1 MNCVHLYSWRTAFC
15 YLGRPHWV
23 VDVIVVKIPTS
34 YKEGYLKGRSI
45 DPELADNY
53 LAHTTLGDPIADA
66 AIAELNSLGRDESAR
81 LIKRGIEAEDPTGL
95 CDVPPATRR
104 FFESCA
110 EVPDWVDYGSF
121 IPGCRL
127 FHRHTRLVLA
137 GMVGGTLVE
146 GFTTNIAKSFFLT
159 GRLRDKGQRRLRQ
172 NNRHMLEIFMPGGLE
187 RMGDG
192 WMHSIR
198 VRLVHA
204 KVRTLLQQSDEWD
217 TEELGTP
224 VSAANLGF
232 AIAAFSARLLRHI
245 KKLGASYSREER
257 ESFMAVWRYS
267 GYLMGIPESILYD
280 TEKSALRL
288 FEVGRV
294 IEPPPSMESIV
305 LASSLINS
313 APLFAGLTEAP
324 ERRRL
329 ADYIAQISRAL
340 IGDETADQLMYP
352 EKVTRGA
359 LLKFRF
365 ANLVDKGVNLVNPTR
380 ARYNNN
386 LTTILG
392 ISAFDEDGISFRL
405 PDHHYAE
412 ESSDW

>member
-1 MNCVHLYSWRTAFC
+1 MGGPFRTKLDGSC
-15 YLGRPHWV
+15 RV
-23 VDVIVVKIPTS
+23 VEVIVVKIPTS

-53 LAHTTLGDPIADA
+53 VAHTTMGDPIADA
-66 AIAELNSLGRDESAR
+66 ATVELNCLERSESAR
-81 LIKRGIEAEDPTGL
+81 LIQRGVEAEDPTTL
-95 CDVPPATRR
+95 SDVPPATRR

-110 EVPDWVDYGSF
+110 EVPDWVDYSSF
-121 IPGCRL
+121 LPGCRL

-159 GRLRDKGQRRLRQ
+159 GRLRDNGQRRLRQ

-192 WMHSIR
+192 WTHSIR

-204 KVRTLLQQSDEWD
+204 KVRNLLEQSDEWD

-224 VSAANLGF
+224 LSAAHVGF
-232 AIAAFSARLLRHI
+232 ALAAFSARLLRHI
-245 KKLGASYSREER
+245 KRLGASYSREER

-280 TEKSALRL
+280 TEENALRL
-288 FEVGRV
+288 FEIGRV
-294 IEPPPSMESIV
+294 IEPPPDVESIV

-313 APLFAGLTEAP
+313 APLFAGLTDAP
-324 ERRRL
+324 ERRKL
-329 ADYIAQISRAL
+329 ANYIAQISREL

-352 EKVTRGA
+352 KKTSRGA

-365 ANLVDKGVNLVNPTR
+365 ANLVDAGMNFVNPTR
-380 ARYNNN
+380 AKYNNN

-392 ISAFDEDGISFRL
+392 ISAFDEDGISFKM
-405 PDHHYAE
+405 PDHHHAE
-412 ESSDW
+412 ESSEW

>member
-1 MNCVHLYSWRTAFC
+1 MGEPFPTQMDRSFWFLE
-15 YLGRPHWV
+15 
-23 VDVIVVKIPTS
+23 VIVVKIPTS
-34 YKEGYLKGRSI
+34 YKQGYVKGRSI

-53 LAHTTLGDPIADA
+53 VAHTMLGDPIADA
-66 AIAELNSLGRDESAR
+66 AIAELNSLGRNESAR
-81 LIKRGIEAEDPTGL
+81 LIQRGIAAEDPTTL
-95 CDVPPATRR
+95 HDVPPAIRR

-110 EVPDWVDYGSF
+110 EVPDWVDRSSF
-121 IPGCRL
+121 MPGCRL

-159 GRLRDKGQRRLRQ
+159 GRLRDNGQRRLRQ
-172 NNRHMLEIFMPGGLE
+172 NNRHMLEIFMPGGLD

-192 WMHSIR
+192 WTHSIR

-204 KVRTLLQQSDEWD
+204 KVRKLLEQSDEWD
-217 TEELGTP
+217 TEVLGTP
-224 VSAANLGF
+224 VSAAHLGF

-245 KKLGASYSREER
+245 RRLGASYSREER

-280 TEKSALRL
+280 TEENALRL
-288 FEVGRV
+288 FELGRV
-294 IEPPPSMESIV
+294 IEPAPSMESIV

-324 ERRRL
+324 ERRKL
-329 ADYIAQISRAL
+329 ASYIAEISRAL
-340 IGDETADQLMYP
+340 IGDETADQLLYP
-352 EKVTRGA
+352 EKTTRSA

-365 ANLVDKGVNLVNPTR
+365 ANMVDAGFNLVNPTR
-380 ARYNNN
+380 AKYNNN

-392 ISAFDEDGISFRL
+392 ISAFEKEGISFRL
-405 PDHHYAE
+405 PDHHHAE

>member
-1 MNCVHLYSWRTAFC
+1 MDWSY
-15 YLGRPHWV
+15 WV
-23 VDVIVVKIPTS
+23 VEVIVVKIPTS

-53 LAHTTLGDPIADA
+53 VAHTTMGDPVADA
-66 AIAELNSLGRDESAR
+66 AIAELNSLERSESAL
-81 LIKRGIEAEDPTGL
+81 LIQRGIEAEDPTTL
-95 CDVPPATRR
+95 RDVPPATRK
-104 FFESCA
+104 FFESCTR
-110 EVPDWVDYGSF
+110 VPDWVDFGSF
-121 IPGCRL
+121 MPGCRL

-159 GRLRDKGQRRLRQ
+159 GRLRDNGQRRLRQ

-192 WMHSIR
+192 WTHSIR

-204 KVRTLLQQSDEWD
+204 KVRNLLEQSEEWD
-217 TEELGTP
+217 IEDLGTP
-224 VSAANLGF
+224 VSAAHVGF

-245 KKLGASYSREER
+245 KRLGASYSKEER

-313 APLFAGLTEAP
+313 APLFAGLTAAP
-324 ERRRL
+324 ERRKL
-329 ADYIAQISRAL
+329 ANYIAQISRAL
-340 IGDETADQLMYP
+340 IGDETADQLLYP
-352 EKVTRGA
+352 EKVSRGA

-365 ANLVDKGVNLVNPTR
+365 ANMVDSGINLVNPTR
-380 ARYNNN
+380 AKYNNN

-392 ISAFDEDGISFRL
+392 ISAFDEEGISFRL
-405 PDHHYAE
+405 PDHHHAE
-412 ESSDW
+412 ESSEW

>member
-1 MNCVHLYSWRTAFC
+1 MAGPFPASLDRSF
-15 YLGRPHWV
+15 WV
-23 VDVIVVKIPTS
+23 IEVIVVKIPTS
-34 YKEGYLKGRSI
+34 YQEGYLKGRSI

-53 LAHTTLGDPIADA
+53 VAHTTVGDPLADA
-66 AIAELNSLGRDESAR
+66 AMVELNALERNESAF
-81 LIKRGIEAEDPTGL
+81 LIQRCMEAEDLTSLG
-95 CDVPPATRR
+95 DVPPATMR
-104 FFESCA
+104 FFESCS
-110 EVPDWVDYGSF
+110 EVPDWVDYQSF
-121 IPGCRL
+121 LPGCRL

-159 GRLRDKGQRRLRQ
+159 GRLRDKGQRRLKQ

-187 RMGDG
+187 RTGDG
-192 WMHSIR
+192 WTHSVR

-204 KVRTLLQQSDEWD
+204 RVRDLLERSDEWD

-224 VSAANLGF
+224 VSAANVGF

-257 ESFMAVWRYS
+257 EGFMAVWRYS

-280 TEKSALRL
+280 TEENALRL
-288 FEVGRV
+288 FDLGRV

-313 APLFAGLTEAP
+313 APLFAGLTDAP
-324 ERRRL
+324 ERRKL

-340 IGDETADQLMYP
+340 IGDETADQLMFP
-352 EKVTRGA
+352 EKTSRGA
-359 LLKFRF
+359 LLKFRL
-365 ANLVDKGVNLVNPTR
+365 ANLVDAGINLVNPTR
-380 ARYNNN
+380 AKYNNN

-392 ISAFDEDGISFRL
+392 ISAFDEEGISYKL
-405 PDHHYAE
+405 PDHQYAE

>member
-1 MNCVHLYSWRTAFC
+1 M
-15 YLGRPHWV
+15 
-23 VDVIVVKIPTS
+23 KIPTS
-34 YKEGYLKGRSI
+34 YREGHLRGRSI

-53 LAHTTLGDPIADA
+53 VAHTTLGDPVGDA
-66 AIAELNSLGRDESAR
+66 AIAELNSLGRGDSAR
-81 LIKRGIEAEDPTGL
+81 LIQRGIRAEDPAAL
-95 CDVPPATRR
+95 RDFPPATRR
-104 FFESCA
+104 FLESCA
-110 EVPDWVDYGSF
+110 EVPDWVDHRSF
-121 IPGCRL
+121 TPGCRL

-159 GRLRDKGQRRLRQ
+159 GRLRDNGQRRLRQ

-204 KVRTLLQQSDEWD
+204 KVRNLLQQSGEWD
-217 TEELGTP
+217 SEELGMP

-232 AIAAFSARLLRHI
+232 AISAFSARLLRHI

-288 FEVGRV
+288 FGIGRV

-305 LASSLINS
+305 LSSSLINS

-324 ERRRL
+324 ERRKL
-329 ADYIAQISRAL
+329 ADQIAQISRAL

-352 EKVTRGA
+352 EKSSRGV

-365 ANLVDKGVNLVNPTR
+365 ANLVDKGINRVNPTR
-380 ARYNNN
+380 AKYNNN

-392 ISAFDEDGISFRL
+392 ISAFDEEGISFRM

-412 ESSDW
+412 ESSKW

>member
-1 MNCVHLYSWRTAFC
+1 MVGPFPANLDRSY
-15 YLGRPHWV
+15 WV
-23 VDVIVVKIPTS
+23 VEVIVVKIPTS

-45 DPELADNY
+45 DPDLADKY
-53 LAHTTLGDPIADA
+53 VAHTTVGDPLADA
-66 AIAELNSLGRDESAR
+66 AMVELNALDRSVSAHLIQKCIETEDLTSLD
-81 LIKRGIEAEDPTGL
+81 
-95 CDVPPATRR
+95 DVPPATLK
-104 FFESCA
+104 FFKSCA
-110 EVPDWVDYGSF
+110 EVPDWVDHESF
-121 IPGCRL
+121 LPGCRL

-159 GRLRDKGQRRLRQ
+159 GRLRDKGQRRLKQ

-187 RMGDG
+187 RRGDG
-192 WMHSIR
+192 WTHSVR

-204 KVRTLLQQSDEWD
+204 KVRDLLERSDEWD
-217 TEELGTP
+217 SEELGTP
-224 VSAANLGF
+224 VSAANVGF
-232 AIAAFSARLLRHI
+232 AIAAFSARLLRHM

-280 TEKSALRL
+280 TEENALRL
-288 FEVGRV
+288 FELGRV

-313 APLFAGLTEAP
+313 APLFAGLTAAP
-324 ERRRL
+324 ERRKL

-340 IGDETADQLMYP
+340 IGDETADQLMFP
-352 EKVTRGA
+352 EKTSRGA

-365 ANLVDKGVNLVNPTR
+365 ANLVDAGINFVNPTR
-380 ARYNNN
+380 AKYNNN

-392 ISAFDEDGISFRL
+392 ISAFDEEGISYRL
-405 PDHHYAE
+405 PDHQYAE